1 MSGSIIK
8 LYSLRFDIQLINKG
22 IDFIGILNENCP
34 SNTWY
39 AHERAQKNRQ
49 KKYPISLLGLTGL
62 RTYTCMYSYL
72 KICYFGVP
80 YILGLNGIRKYLLGR
95 SLCLHT

>member
-1 MSGSIIK
+1 MMYSDLHERIYESEFIIR
-8 LYSLRFDIQLINKG
+8 LYPLRFDIQLINKG

-49 KKYPISLLGLTGL
+49 KKYPISLLWFTGV
-62 RTYTCMYSYL
+62 TY
-72 KICYFGVP
+72 I
-80 YILGLNGIRKYLLGR
+80 
-95 SLCLHT
+95 